1 MIWINMDRLRRKNVF
16 TRSLALLLCVGWV
29 GVVCAADRPRG
40 NPYRGEPTAD
50 QAARLEHA
58 AGAGETPTLASW
70 KPSGEFLSG
79 YAPSDTAEVEFPE
92 DEEKSRNE
100 LIKDIG
106 VFIVVSA
113 FIGYFII
120 KVFLEGD
127 TEEPPPD
134 DDGKIIPDPTL
145 SRAPYHRP

>member
-1 MIWINMDRLRRKNVF
+1 MDCLRRKNVF
-16 TRSLALLLCVGWV
+16 TRSLALVLCAGWL
-29 GVVCAADRPRG
+29 GLVCAADRPRG

-50 QAARLEHA
+50 QAAGFN
-58 AGAGETPTLASW
+58 GAEGTGETPTLASW

-79 YAPSDTAEVEFPE
+79 RAMSDTTEVDFPE
-92 DEEKSRNE
+92 EEEKTKKE

-106 VFIVVSA
+106 VFVVVSA

-127 TEEPPPD
+127 TEEPAPD

-145 SRAPYHRP
+145 SRSVYHRP